1 MFLCYIDE
9 SGTPE
14 IPGNTSHFIL
24 AGISIPINKWKDCD
38 REITIIKVKY
48 SLQGAEI
55 HTGWMLR
62 KYFEQSKIKDFEK
75 LTKHQRIYEVEKIRK
90 LEILSLQKSK
100 NKQAY
105 RQTKKNYKHTKN
117 YIHLTFDER
126 KAFIKEVS
134 ICISRWT
141 FAKLFAECVDK
152 VHFDPARAPQN
163 IYAQSFEQVV
173 TRFEK
178 YLQVK
183 NKFGLLIH
191 DNNQTVAKKHTELMR
206 EFHRH
211 GTAWLMR
218 INNIIETPLFVD
230 SQLTSMIQIAD
241 LCSFALRKYVENN
254 ENELFD
260 IIFTRAD
267 TIRQTVVG
275 VRHFTGL
282 ECKCKICKSHRRA
295 LEVLQ
300 A

>member
-14 IPGNTSHFIL
+14 IPGSSSHFIL
-24 AGISIPINKWKDCD
+24 AGISIPIDKWKNCD
-38 REITIIKVKY
+38 REISAIKLKY
-48 SLQGAEI
+48 GLSGAEI

-62 KYFEQSKIKDFEK
+62 KYLEQIRIKDFAT

-90 LEILSLQKSK
+90 LEILRLQKSK
-100 NKQAY
+100 NKKAY
-105 RQTKKNYKHTKN
+105 QQIRKNYNKTRA

-134 ICISRWT
+134 MCISKWT

-152 VHFDPARAPQN
+152 VHFDPERAPRN
-163 IYAQSFEQVV
+163 IHSQAFEQVV

-178 YLQVK
+178 YLQMK
-183 NKFGLLIH
+183 HKLGLLIH
-191 DNNQTVAKKHTELMR
+191 DHNETVAKRHTELMR

-211 GTAWLMR
+211 GTPWLLQ
-218 INNIIETPLFVD
+218 INQIIETPLFVD

-241 LCSFALRKYVENN
+241 LCSYALRRYVENN

-260 IIFTRAD
+260 IIFIRAD
-267 TIRQTVVG
+267 RIRRIVVG
-275 VRHFTGL
+275 VRHFTGP
-282 ECKCKICKSHRRA
+282 ECRCKICAAHRREP
-295 LEVLQ
+295 EVLQ
-300 A
+300 T